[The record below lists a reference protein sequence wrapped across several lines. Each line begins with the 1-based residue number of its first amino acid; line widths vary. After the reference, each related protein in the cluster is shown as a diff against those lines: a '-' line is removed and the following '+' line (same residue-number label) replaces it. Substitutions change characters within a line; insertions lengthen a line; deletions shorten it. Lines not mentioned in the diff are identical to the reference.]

1 MDIDVIVYCGIIIS
15 VELCN
20 FYGVRML
27 SIYIMNYYMYKIYI
41 QVEIIY
47 RGFVI
52 EIDFIEIGLFLWWLL
67 GCLCCVVCFDF
78 FFEI

>member
-1 MDIDVIVYCGIIIS
+1 MDCLCVICEYIFVNIELVVDYLMDIDVIVYCGIIIS

-41 QVEIIY
+41 QVEII
-47 RGFVI
+47 
-52 EIDFIEIGLFLWWLL
+52 
-67 GCLCCVVCFDF
+67 
-78 FFEI
+78 

>member
-1 MDIDVIVYCGIIIS
+1 MDLDDIVYCGIIIS

-41 QVEIIY
+41 QVEII
-47 RGFVI
+47 
-52 EIDFIEIGLFLWWLL
+52 
-67 GCLCCVVCFDF
+67 
-78 FFEI
+78 

>member
-1 MDIDVIVYCGIIIS
+1 MDCLCLICEYIFVNIELVVDYFDGYIDVIVYCGIIIS

-41 QVEIIY
+41 QVEII
-47 RGFVI
+47 
-52 EIDFIEIGLFLWWLL
+52 
-67 GCLCCVVCFDF
+67 
-78 FFEI
+78 